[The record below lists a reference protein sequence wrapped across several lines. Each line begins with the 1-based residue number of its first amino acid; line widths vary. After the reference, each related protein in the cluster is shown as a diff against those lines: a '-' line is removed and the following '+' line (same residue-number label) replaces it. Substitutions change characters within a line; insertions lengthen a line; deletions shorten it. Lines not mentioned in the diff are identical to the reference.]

1 MNEVITKNPC
11 ETFVKEMEEIGVTSP
26 AELLHLLTT
35 ELIVKETKRVEDFFG
50 QRGKTEPEY
59 DGTEDYKTQAHFNVI
74 KCFLS
79 GTIDEMRS
87 WLQKPKFKFV
97 GEGMPELG
105 TSIEE
110 HLDDWLDVARRES
123 TIIGK

>member
-1 MNEVITKNPC
+1 MNEVITKNAC
-11 ETFVKEMEEIGVTSP
+11 ELFVMEMKD
-26 AELLHLLTT
+26 L
-35 ELIVKETKRVEDFFG
+35 
-50 QRGKTEPEY
+50 GKTPREIISLLVDEIVTQEAPRYEFLLDKELEPATREFLEY
-59 DGTEDYKTQAHFNVI
+59 NKRYAVI

-87 WLQKPKFKFV
+87 WLQKPKFKFF